1 MSERGLAI
9 IDDETL
15 SEINDPTY
23 EPSSESDSE
32 YSSSDYD
39 TDGFCYYCSAELEYE
54 ENEYYDEDANR
65 FYCKRCFE
73 HILEH

>member
-1 MSERGLAI
+1 MSDRGVPLEI
-9 IDDETL
+9 IDDTL
-15 SEINDPTY
+15 SEIN
-23 EPSSESDSE
+23 EPSSESE

-39 TDGFCYYCSAELEYE
+39 TDGICYFCQVELDFE
-54 ENEYYDEDANR
+54 ENEYYDEQADR

>member
-1 MSERGLAI
+1 MSDRSLAI
-9 IDDETL
+9 IDDDTL

-23 EPSSESDSE
+23 EPSSESE

-39 TDGFCYYCSAELEYE
+39 TEGFCYFCQVELEYE
-54 ENEYYDEDANR
+54 ENEYYDEQANR

>member
-1 MSERGLAI
+1 MSHRGLVI
-9 IDDETL
+9 IDDDTL

-23 EPSSESDSE
+23 EPSSESESE

-54 ENEYYDEDANR
+54 ENEYYDAEADR
-65 FYCKRCFE
+65 FYCKHCFE
-73 HILEH
+73 QIHEH

>member
-1 MSERGLAI
+1 MSDRGLAI
-9 IDDETL
+9 IDDDTL

-23 EPSSESDSE
+23 EPSSASDD

-39 TDGFCYYCSAELEYE
+39 TDGICYYCSAELEYE
-54 ENEYYDEDANR
+54 ENEYYDPEADR

-73 HILEH
+73 QIHEH